1 MNNKVF
7 VGGLPWA
14 VDDERLREVFS
25 QFGEITDAH
34 VATDKFSG
42 RSRGFGFVEFS
53 TEDSAKAA
61 VDGMNNG
68 DLDGRT
74 IKVDLARPK
83 REE

>member
-42 RSRGFGFVEFS
+42 RSRGFGFVEFT